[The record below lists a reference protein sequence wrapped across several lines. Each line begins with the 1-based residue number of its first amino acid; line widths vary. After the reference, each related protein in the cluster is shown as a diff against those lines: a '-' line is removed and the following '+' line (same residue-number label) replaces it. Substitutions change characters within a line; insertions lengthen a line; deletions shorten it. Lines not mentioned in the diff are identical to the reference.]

1 MKGLCKTPRPTRYLY
16 HVAGFTMYRVWRLE
30 VCTGNGFRLSPGL
43 YRGLLQ
49 KPSCPVGAS
58 LPLRPA
64 ASPLLALAP
73 SVAEESVGKQRGAAF
88 LWADVGASQN
98 PNSVAKWCSQVHRF
112 IMIHNDS
119 YMFISVADGWCRQ
132 VKETW
137 QKMKWL
143 GWSLKF

>member
-16 HVAGFTMYRVWRLE
+16 QVARFTMYRVWRLE
-30 VCTGNGFRLSPGL
+30 VCTGNGSRLSPRL

-73 SVAEESVGKQRGAAF
+73 GVAEESVGKQRGAAF
-88 LWADVGASQN
+88 L
-98 PNSVAKWCSQVHRF
+98 
-112 IMIHNDS
+112 
-119 YMFISVADGWCRQ
+119 
-132 VKETW
+132 
-137 QKMKWL
+137 
-143 GWSLKF
+143 